1 MLFPR
6 ESARTAVLEERITR
20 TIGRYAIGAVAIA
33 TIAGTVQGT
42 AAWLIGV
49 PFALALGIIAGLLG
63 LIPQVGATLAAVVL
77 SLVALTQGVPQALIM
92 LTVCIVYQQVENYV
106 LQPTIQGRAADISG
120 FFVIASVILG
130 AALLG
135 VVGAVRDLIQD
146 LPTIVERIRASDL
159 FQQIDQR
166 TDIGDKLQEKA
177 QTLAADLPTK
187 LGDAFEVGGKV
198 FGFGLGAITITFMT
212 LFLVID
218 LPNLSRSLHSVLYP
232 RASSRTAVLEE
243 RITRTIGRYAL
254 GAVAI
259 ATIAGTIQGTAAWLL
274 GVPFALALG
283 IIAGLLGLIPQVGAT
298 LAAVVLS
305 LVALTQGVP
314 QALIMLTVCIVYQQ
328 VENYVL
334 QPTIQG
340 RAADISGFFVIASVI
355 VGAALLGVV
364 GALIAVPLTASAQIV
379 VRELTAER
387 RAAVALAHA
396 ATPPAGGAT
405 PPDA

>member
-1 MLFPR
+1 MVTVLAVAAFVWAFLAARQAVLWVFIALFLAIVLQTP
-6 ESARTAVLEERITR
+6 VNWLEERAR
-20 TIGRYAIGAVAIA
+20 MRRGN
-33 TIAGTVQGT
+33 
-42 AAWLIGV
+42 AAMIVVLGLMG
-49 PFALALGIIAGLLG
+49 FLGILSYLL
-63 LIPQVGATLAAVVL
+63 
-77 SLVALTQGVPQALIM
+77 
-92 LTVCIVYQQVENYV
+92 
-106 LQPTIQGRAADISG
+106 ISP
-120 FFVIASVILG
+120 F
-130 AALLG
+130 
-135 VVGAVRDLIQD
+135 VGAVRDLI
-146 LPTIVERIRASDL
+146 E
-159 FQQIDQR
+159 
-166 TDIGDKLQEKA
+166 
-177 QTLAADLPTK
+177 DLPTK
-187 LGDAFEVGGKV
+187 VGDAFEVGGKV

-218 LPNLSRSLHSVLYP
+218 LPNLSRSLHSVLFP
-232 RASSRTAVLEE
+232 RESARTAMLEE

-254 GAVAI
+254 GAVVI

-396 ATPPAGGAT
+396 ATAPAGGAA
-405 PPDA
+405 PPEDE

>member
-1 MLFPR
+1 MPEPPPKR
-6 ESARTAVLEERITR
+6 VEITVSARTMFTVLAVAAFVWAFLAARQAVLWVFIALFLAIVLQTPVNWLEERAKMR
-20 TIGRYAIGAVAIA
+20 RGNAAMVVVLGVMGFL
-33 TIAGTVQGT
+33 GTLSYL
-42 AAWLIGV
+42 LIS
-49 PFALALGIIAGLLG
+49 PF
-63 LIPQVGATLAAVVL
+63 VGALRN
-77 SLVALTQGVPQALIM
+77 LV
-92 LTVCIVYQQVENYV
+92 E
-106 LQPTIQGRAADISG
+106 
-120 FFVIASVILG
+120 
-130 AALLG
+130 
-135 VVGAVRDLIQD
+135 D

-166 TDIGDKLQEKA
+166 TDLGDQLQRRAE
-177 QTLAADLPTK
+177 TLAASLPSK
-187 LGDAFEVGGKV
+187 VDDAFEVGGRV
-198 FGFGLGAITITFMT
+198 FGFGLGALSITFMT

-232 RASSRTAVLEE
+232 RESSRTAMLEE

-259 ATIAGTIQGTAAWLL
+259 ATIAGTVQGTAAWIL

-298 LAAVVLS
+298 LAAVILS
-305 LVALTQGVP
+305 LVALTQGIP
-314 QALIMLTVCIVYQQ
+314 QALIMLAVCIGYQQ

-379 VRELTAER
+379 IRELTAER

-396 ATPPAGGAT
+396 ASAPPGSVPEG
-405 PPDA
+405 D

>member
-1 MLFPR
+1 MATQEPQAKRVEITVSPRTMATVIGVIAFAWAFVAARQAVLWVFIALFLAIVLQTPV
-6 ESARTAVLEERITR
+6 TWLEERVGMKR
-20 TIGRYAIGAVAIA
+20 GN
-33 TIAGTVQGT
+33 
-42 AAWLIGV
+42 AAMLVVLGLV
-49 PFALALGIIAGLLG
+49 GFLGALAYLLVS
-63 LIPQVGATLAAVVL
+63 P
-77 SLVALTQGVPQALIM
+77 
-92 LTVCIVYQQVENYV
+92 
-106 LQPTIQGRAADISG
+106 
-120 FFVIASVILG
+120 F
-130 AALLG
+130 
-135 VVGAVRDLIQD
+135 VGAVRNLIED
-146 LPTIVERIRASDL
+146 LPQIVERIRASDI
-159 FQQIDQR
+159 FQQLDQR
-166 TDIGDKLQEKA
+166 TDIGEKLQQKA
-177 QTLAADLPTK
+177 ETLASDLPSK
-187 LGDAFEVGGKV
+187 LGDAFEVGGRI

-218 LPNLSRSLHSVLYP
+218 LPNLSRSLHTVLYP
-232 RASSRTAVLEE
+232 RASSRVSVLEE
-243 RITRTIGRYAL
+243 RITRTIGRYAI

-259 ATIAGTIQGTAAWLL
+259 AAIAGTVQGTAAWLI

-364 GALIAVPLTASAQIV
+364 GALIAVPLTASTQIV
-379 VRELTAER
+379 IRELTAER

-396 ATPPAGGAT
+396 ATAPPGGS
-405 PPDA
+405 PPDE